1 MPLGP
6 VCLRSDAYVKTVDT
20 TPDLPNTDKHSLIMI
35 LAAAYTA
42 RTTTTTHI

>member
-35 LAAAYTA
+35 LAATYTA